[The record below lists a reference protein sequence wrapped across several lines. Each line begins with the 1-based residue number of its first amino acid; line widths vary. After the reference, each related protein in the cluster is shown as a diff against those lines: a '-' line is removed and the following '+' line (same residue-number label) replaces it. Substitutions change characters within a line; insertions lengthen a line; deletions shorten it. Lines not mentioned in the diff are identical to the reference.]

1 MFYILIL
8 RNWIRINVL
17 RITNPDNT
25 LLQITNLLLLRT
37 SAATG
42 QEEKQ
47 CRERWLKVSFLL
59 FFDS

>member
-37 SAATG
+37 SAATDK
-42 QEEKQ
+42 KQ
-47 CRERWLKVSFLL
+47 
-59 FFDS
+59 